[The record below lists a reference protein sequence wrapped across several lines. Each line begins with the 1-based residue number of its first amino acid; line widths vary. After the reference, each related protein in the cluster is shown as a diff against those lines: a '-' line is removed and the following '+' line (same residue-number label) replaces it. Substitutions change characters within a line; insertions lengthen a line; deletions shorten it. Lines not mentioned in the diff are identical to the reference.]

1 MPQHLRQRR
10 TVDFGNDIQWD
21 RHAADPRVCDL
32 FIVSFVFY
40 RNLLQISL
48 VESDVMTNCSI
59 RTIVAEEDT
68 EIDIRAST
76 ITSTVIMKVSISP
89 NWNNNKNKVIFSL
102 AVGMVGECVW

>member
-1 MPQHLRQRR
+1 
-10 TVDFGNDIQWD
+10 
-21 RHAADPRVCDL
+21 
-32 FIVSFVFY
+32 
-40 RNLLQISL
+40 
-48 VESDVMTNCSI
+48 MTNCSI